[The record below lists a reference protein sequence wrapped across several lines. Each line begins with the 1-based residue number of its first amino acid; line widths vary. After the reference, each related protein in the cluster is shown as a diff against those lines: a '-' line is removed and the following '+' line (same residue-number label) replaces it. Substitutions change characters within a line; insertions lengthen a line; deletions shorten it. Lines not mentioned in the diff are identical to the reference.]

1 MYDKAADKYAT
12 EGISDTPEPLALAFS
27 TKLETRL
34 CNRAEAIFCGICRTL
49 TMRSDTTTN
58 Q

>member
-1 MYDKAADKYAT
+1 MHDKAADKYAT
-12 EGISDTPEPLALAFS
+12 EGISDTPWLLRQRFS

-34 CNRAEAIFCGICRTL
+34 CNSAEAFFCGICRTL

>member
-1 MYDKAADKYAT
+1 MLPR
-12 EGISDTPEPLALAFS
+12 ELRIRRGLLRQRSS

>member
-1 MYDKAADKYAT
+1 MHDKAADKYAT
-12 EGISDTPEPLALAFS
+12 EGISDTPWLLRQRS
-27 TKLETRL
+27 NTKLDTRL

>member
-1 MYDKAADKYAT
+1 MLPR
-12 EGISDTPEPLALAFS
+12 EFRIRRGLLRQRFS

>member
-1 MYDKAADKYAT
+1 MLPREFRIRRGLYYAQR
-12 EGISDTPEPLALAFS
+12 FS